1 MRRKWTHSDVP
12 DQSGQVAVVTGA
24 NTGIGLATAVQ
35 LARSGAHVVMACR
48 SLGKARAVA
57 DLHTVDL
64 PGSLDPMEVD
74 LANLASVR
82 AFSEA
87 FQHRF
92 DRLDLLINNAGVMWP
107 PASKTVD
114 GFELQFGT
122 NHLGHFA
129 LTAQLLDLLRVRP
142 GSRVVTVASISHR
155 FGTIDFDDLEWKS
168 RPYRPNRAYG
178 QSKLANLLFTYELQR
193 RIDRAGAAMLSL
205 AAHPGYT
212 RTDLQRYSP
221 AFRVLNVF
229 AMSPWRGALSTLY
242 AATANV
248 EPGGYYGPDGWGEV
262 WGSPTRVQSSAASM
276 DEEDAERL
284 WVVSEALVDLKF
296 AL

>member
-1 MRRKWTHSDVP
+1 MRRKWTHRDMP
-12 DQSGQVAVVTGA
+12 DQSGRIAVVTGA
-24 NTGIGLATAVQ
+24 NTGIGLATAVR
-35 LARSGAHVVMACR
+35 LARQGAHAVMACR
-48 SLGKARAVA
+48 SLGKARAAA
-57 DLHTVDL
+57 DLHAVDL
-64 PGSLDPMEVD
+64 AGALDPMEVD

-82 AFSEA
+82 RFSEA
-87 FQHRF
+87 FHDRF

-155 FGTIDFDDLEWKS
+155 FGTIDFDDLQWKS

-221 AFRVLNVF
+221 ALRVLNVF
-229 AMSPWRGALSTLY
+229 AMSPWRGALPTLY
-242 AATANV
+242 AATADV
-248 EPGGYYGPDGWGEV
+248 DPGGYYGPGGWGEV
-262 WGSPTRVQSSAASM
+262 WGYPTRVRSSAASM
-276 DEEDAERL
+276 DEKDAERL
-284 WVVSEALVDLKF
+284 WAVSETLVDLEV